1 MARFG
6 LLPRLILLVLLAG
19 LPAFG
24 VMLHDHYK
32 MQKEAED
39 RVWENVR
46 ASLSLIEAEQTRI
59 IDGVHQL
66 MHALALT
73 EALRSGNAEGCQ
85 AFLAQLAPS
94 VAAGNILHATDETG
108 RVICS
113 TVPEEVGIRVGDRFH
128 IKGALAGDPFTIGN
142 FVRRRFDSRPAMPFA
157 VPYRR
162 PGGEVGGAVAM
173 TMEATWLERFVA
185 KTELPEHTSVTMAD
199 RTGTVIAR
207 FPDTEQWAGRPLPD
221 RYMALLHARQRGV
234 VEMGGLDDTP
244 RIIAYSPVPEG
255 VNRVF
260 LAVGYDKAVVLAPMT
275 EAARLSL
282 ALIAAS
288 SIAALMAAI
297 LIYRVAVRRPVRALL
312 EAASGWR
319 TGAFAIRVPAT
330 AASASDLGQLALSF
344 NDMAAELEHRE
355 ADQRRALTALEE
367 AVRDRDTAL
376 AQLQETM
383 SAREAAEARFRAIVN
398 TAVDAMVVIDDKGRI
413 EHFNPS
419 AERIFGHVAADVQGC
434 NVSILMPE
442 PDRSA
447 HHTYLAN
454 YHRTGKAKIIG
465 IGREV
470 MGLHKDGTQVPLEL
484 SIAEWQVAERRY
496 YTGIMRDIS
505 KRREVEAALKT
516 TAERL
521 RFALRAAKAGL
532 WEVDLPDGGLVWS
545 EESFDIFGIPLISG
559 PITLATWQQNIHPE
573 DREPITVLYNKSLAD
588 RVEDY
593 EAQFRVC
600 HPNRGTR
607 WVAAVGRNTFAPD
620 GTPLRSVGLN
630 LDITSLKNAE
640 HAAQAAREDAE
651 RANRSKSRFLA
662 AASHDLRQPVQALV
676 LMMDALVT
684 RLAGHTAEPMVERMG
699 RSLDALQMLLEGILD
714 VSRLDAGVV
723 VASPTSIALEPVLLR
738 IGQEYGL
745 RARKKGLTF
754 RVQPCKCHVKSD
766 TTLLERVL
774 RNLLE
779 NALRYTDDGGVL
791 IGAVEV
797 GDRVKL
803 RIADTG
809 IGIAEDQQ
817 ALIFQ
822 EFYQVGN
829 PERDRGKGLGLGLS
843 IVHRLVTLLRH
854 DIGLSSV
861 PGQGSVFTLWLPRA
875 VPAASTSVPEPDE
888 APTCPGLII
897 VIDDEEMVR
906 ASLELILGDWG
917 CPRVAAFEDGQ
928 RAAEWVR
935 RTGHQPAAIVA
946 DYRLRGGR
954 TGVNAIHEVQLACGQ
969 EIPAVI
975 ITGDTAPERIAEV
988 ERSGL
993 AIAHKPVHADKLKEI
1008 LAGLR
1013 KRA

>member
-1 MARFG
+1 MFRLG
-6 LLPRLILLVLLAG
+6 LLPRLLLLVLLAG

-32 MQKEAED
+32 MQRDAEE
-39 RVWENVR
+39 RVRENVR

-59 IDGVHQL
+59 IDGVRQL

-73 EALRSGNAEGCQ
+73 DVLRSGNAEGCQ
-85 AFLAQLAPS
+85 AFLTQLAPS

-113 TVPEEVGIRVGDRFH
+113 TMPEEVGIRVGDRFH
-128 IKGALAGDPFTIGN
+128 IQGALAGDPFTIGN
-142 FVRRRFDSRPAMPFA
+142 FVRRRFDSKPAMPFA

-162 PGGEVGGAVAM
+162 ADGEVGGAVAM

-207 FPDTEQWAGRPLPD
+207 FPDTEHWAGQPLPD
-221 RYMALLHARQRGV
+221 RYMALLHARQRGMA
-234 VEMGGLDDTP
+234 EMGGLDAKP

-255 VNRVF
+255 ANGIF
-260 LAVGYDKAVVLAPMT
+260 LAVGYDKEVVLAPMA
-275 EAARLSL
+275 EAARRSMI
-282 ALIAAS
+282 LIAAS
-288 SIAALMAAI
+288 SIAALMAAV
-297 LIYRVAVRRPVRALL
+297 LFYRLALRGPVRALL
-312 EAASGWR
+312 QAAAGWR
-319 TGAFAIRVPAT
+319 TGAFAVRVPVAT
-330 AASASDLGQLALSF
+330 NSASDLGQLAQSF
-344 NDMAAELEHRE
+344 NDMAAELERRE
-355 ADQRRALTALEE
+355 AGQQRALNALEE
-367 AVRDRDTAL
+367 
-376 AQLQETM
+376 
-383 SAREAAEARFRAIVN
+383 AEARFRAIVN
-398 TAVDAMVVIDDKGRI
+398 TAVDAMIVIDDKGCI

-419 AERIFGHVAADVQGC
+419 AERIFGYEAAEVRGR

-442 PDRSA
+442 PDRTA
-447 HHTYLAN
+447 HDTYLAN
-454 YHRTGKAKIIG
+454 YHCTGKAKIIG

-470 MGLHKDGTQVPLEL
+470 MGLRKDGVQVPLEL
-484 SIAEWQVAERRY
+484 SIAEWRVAGRRH
-496 YTGIMRDIS
+496 YTGIMRDIG

-516 TAERL
+516 SAERL

-545 EESFDIFGIPLISG
+545 EESFDIFGMPVTSG
-559 PITLATWQQNIHPE
+559 PITLATWQRNIHPD
-573 DREPITVLYNKSLAD
+573 DREPIMVLYNKSLAE
-588 RVEDY
+588 RIEDY

-600 HPNRGTR
+600 HPIRGIR

-630 LDITSLKNAE
+630 LDITTLKNAE
-640 HAAQAAREDAE
+640 HAAQAAREEAE

-676 LMMDALVT
+676 LMMDALAT
-684 RLAGHTAEPMVERMG
+684 RLAGHAAEPMVERMG

-723 VASPTSIALEPVLLR
+723 VANPTPIALEPVLQR

-754 RVQPCKCHVKSD
+754 RVHPCKCHVRSD
-766 TTLLERVL
+766 PALLERVL

-791 IGAVEV
+791 IGTIEV
-797 GDRVKL
+797 GDKVKL
-803 RIADTG
+803 RVADTG
-809 IGIAEDQQ
+809 IGIPEDQQ
-817 ALIFQ
+817 ALIFH

-843 IVHRLVTLLRH
+843 IVHRLTTLLRH
-854 DIGLSSV
+854 DISLNSV
-861 PGQGSVFTLWLPRA
+861 PGRGSVFTLWLPRA
-875 VPAASTSVPEPDE
+875 IPAASISVPEPDE

-935 RTGHQPAAIVA
+935 RTGFKPAAIVA

-954 TGVNAIHEVQLACGQ
+954 TGVNAIREVQLACGQ

-993 AIAHKPVHADKLKEI
+993 AIAHKPVQADKLKEI